1 LPPLR
6 FPGVERLKTLTLAR
20 LRPSLPPFQTSQN
33 LPADPGKPPLRQR
46 PALRLPRLPGG
57 RQLPVLPLP
66 RTLSSVALLVLVPA
80 LLLARW
86 SRPRAVGLEQLMAS
100 ASLLQSFPAAPERP
114 VPALWNQRLGP
125 ELAARLW
132 QRQRRVWWQLWAN
145 HSEAAP
151 FLVLEAERNAP
162 AGRALPPQA
171 LRVGDLLVIAED
183 PLASRQLAQSLRPL
197 QRRSRSGLPQ
207 RCLQRLRAGQ
217 AVYWKGA
224 ALGAIVGPVAPLLDP
239 FQVGCLS
246 LALER
251 QALRWQGEAGAVDG
265 LGALSPAPAAA
276 RPSSTAATTPDLAV
290 QPLPAQLPL
299 PPDLLLEL
307 EGGSLEPLLQGLLSR
322 PLFRDPL
329 ASRYGLEGP
338 RLALAR
344 QAPFR
349 LRLRPQP
356 AGPFQASLELQLVV
370 GAARSTWLEV
380 LNRIRTSLLAQGFLA
395 SDGPAATATGAAASV
410 PQLPGPAGTPPPAP
424 SAAPSP
430 AAPSLAPGPLAPGP
444 LAPGLAGSSS
454 AVQGPTFWR
463 RPDGTTVGG
472 WLWLGG
478 PDRQS
483 QLLLFLGPPP
493 LAPLPITPS
502 RAARPGPG
510 SLWLRLRPQ
519 GLDGIGYLPEEMP
532 ALLRQATQIWLDAE
546 PLPGADP
553 AEPISRLTGRLQV
566 NR

>member
-1 LPPLR
+1 
-6 FPGVERLKTLTLAR
+6 
-20 LRPSLPPFQTSQN
+20 
-33 LPADPGKPPLRQR
+33 LPA
-46 PALRLPRLPGG
+46 
-57 RQLPVLPLP
+57 LPLP
-66 RTLSSVALLVLVPA
+66 RTLSAVVLLVLVPA
-80 LLLARW
+80 LLLTRW

-100 ASLLQSFPAAPERP
+100 ASLLQSFPAAPDRP

-151 FLVLEAERNAP
+151 FLVLEAERNAST
-162 AGRALPPQA
+162 GRALPPQA
-171 LRVGDLLVIAED
+171 LRVGDLLVLAED
-183 PLASRQLAQSLRPL
+183 PMASRQLAQSLRPL

-207 RCLQRLRAGQ
+207 RCLQRLQAGQ

-224 ALGAIVGPVAPLLDP
+224 ALGAIVGPVAPLLDQ

-246 LALER
+246 LALEQ

-265 LGALSPAPAAA
+265 LGALSPASAPA
-276 RPSSTAATTPDLAV
+276 RSSAMAATTPDLKV
-290 QPLPAQLPL
+290 PPQPVQLPL

-307 EGGSLEPLLQGLLSR
+307 EGGSLEPLVQGLLSR

-349 LRLRPQP
+349 LRLRPQS
-356 AGPFQASLELQLVV
+356 AGPYQASLELQLVV
-370 GAARSTWLEV
+370 GSARSTWLEV

-395 SDGPAATATGAAASV
+395 SDGPAATTTGAVASV
-410 PQLPGPAGTPPPAP
+410 PQLPRSAGAAPAAP

-430 AAPSLAPGPLAPGP
+430 AAPPPAAPPPAAPTAAVPSLVPGP
-444 LAPGLAGSSS
+444 AG
-454 AVQGPTFWR
+454 ALTPAQGPTVWR
-463 RPDGTTVGG
+463 RADGTPVGG
-472 WLWLGG
+472 WLWLGT
-478 PDRQS
+478 PDGQS

-502 RAARPGPG
+502 RSARPGPA

-519 GLDGIGYLPEEMP
+519 GLDGIGYLSEAMP

>member
-1 LPPLR
+1 
-6 FPGVERLKTLTLAR
+6 
-20 LRPSLPPFQTSQN
+20 
-33 LPADPGKPPLRQR
+33 
-46 PALRLPRLPGG
+46 
-57 RQLPVLPLP
+57 LPLP
-66 RTLSSVALLVLVPA
+66 RTLSAVALLVLVPA
-80 LLLARW
+80 LLLTRW

-100 ASLLQSFPAAPERP
+100 ASLLQSFPAAPDRP

-162 AGRALPPQA
+162 TGRALPPQA
-171 LRVGDLLVIAED
+171 LRVGDLLVLAED
-183 PLASRQLAQSLRPL
+183 PMASRQLAQSLRPL

-207 RCLQRLRAGQ
+207 RCLQRLQAGQ

-224 ALGAIVGPVAPLLDP
+224 ALGAIVGPVAPLLDQ

-246 LALER
+246 LALEQ

-265 LGALSPAPAAA
+265 LGALSPASAPA
-276 RPSSTAATTPDLAV
+276 RPSATAAIPPDLKV
-290 QPLPAQLPL
+290 PPQPVQLPL

-307 EGGSLEPLLQGLLSR
+307 EGGSLEPLVQGLLSR

-349 LRLRPQP
+349 LRLRPQA
-356 AGPFQASLELQLVV
+356 AGPYQASLELQLVV
-370 GAARSTWLEV
+370 GSAHSTWLEV

-395 SDGPAATATGAAASV
+395 SDGPAAAATAAATTGAAASG
-410 PQLPGPAGTPPPAP
+410 PQLPRSAGTPPPAAP

-430 AAPSLAPGPLAPGP
+430 AAPAAPSPAVSSLVPGPSGALTPA
-444 LAPGLAGSSS
+444 
-454 AVQGPTFWR
+454 QGPTVWR
-463 RPDGTTVGG
+463 RPDGTPVGG

-478 PDRQS
+478 RDGQS

-502 RAARPGPG
+502 RAARPGPA

-519 GLDGIGYLPEEMP
+519 GLDRIGYLSEEMP

-546 PLPGADP
+546 PLPGTDP
-553 AEPISRLTGRLQV
+553 AQPISRLTGRLQV